1 MNPIRLINVCALL
14 SFCMGS
20 NAAAQVIR
28 GVVTDRS
35 TGSPIRGAFVALLR
49 QDGRQ
54 ATGVLTGNAGEF
66 VFRAPAGTYS
76 LRAERIGHQTT
87 NVPAFT
93 IAAEQTHTVNI
104 QLDIAAL
111 QLSAITVRTDARC
124 DRVEG
129 SRETAAVWDEA
140 RKALTVTAWVEG
152 STAAVFRVRLTEREL
167 DAGLRE
173 VGSPEI
179 RFSSSAGKR
188 AFRTI
193 DHDSLERFGYVFL
206 RGEDRYFIGPDA
218 ELLLSNSFL
227 SQHCFR
233 LVRRND
239 RRGMIGLAF
248 EPIRGRTV
256 PDIRG
261 ALWLDEG
268 SAELR
273 FVEYGY
279 TGNPAY
285 TDERYAGGR
294 IEFDQLSNGAWI
306 VRRWWIRAPQL
317 VREQGQSEVRSAG
330 ARETAG
336 EVLDAQVAGTAPT
349 VMVPRVSV
357 TGFVFDSVRGRPL
370 EGASIYL
377 SGTPFQTT
385 SGVAGRFTLDSI
397 PAGEYGIS
405 FEHPFLDSLPIYP
418 GPRSLRVEPGMTLL
432 PLATPSTETLSAQ
445 VCPLAELRRI
455 SAATKDTTTNRGV
468 IFGFVRA
475 ADGQT
480 LNGVEVGAMWRRVYG
495 PSTRSSLN
503 SLAVR
508 PHSISTSV
516 DSSGRYLLCAIPFD
530 HPVQLDINI
539 RDRMVTRDSV
549 RLYPLNLLRRDFVLP
564 RR

>member
-1 MNPIRLINVCALL
+1 MNKSRSIIVWTLL
-14 SFCMGS
+14 SLCAAS
-20 NAAAQVIR
+20 NAAAQVVR
-28 GVVTDRS
+28 GVVTDRT

-87 NVPAFT
+87 NVPAFE
-93 IAAEQTHTVNI
+93 IAAEQTRTINI
-104 QLDIAAL
+104 QLDVAAL
-111 QLSAITVRTDARC
+111 QLSAITVRSDARC

-152 STAAVFRVRLTEREL
+152 STTAVFRTRLTEREL
-167 DAGLRE
+167 DEGLRE
-173 VGSPEI
+173 VGSPQI
-179 RFSSSAGKR
+179 RFNSAAGKR

-206 RGEDRYFIGPDA
+206 RGADRYFIGPDA

-233 LVRRND
+233 LVRRTD
-239 RRGMIGLAF
+239 RRGLIGLAF

-256 PDIRG
+256 PDIQG
-261 ALWLDEG
+261 ALWLDQG

-317 VREQGQSEVRSAG
+317 VRQQGQSQLRAAG

-349 VMVPRVSV
+349 VMVPRVSIS
-357 TGFVFDSVRGRPL
+357 GFVFDSVRSRPL

-432 PLATPSTETLSAQ
+432 TLATPSTETLTAQ
-445 VCPLAELRRI
+445 VCPLSEVRRI

-468 IFGFVRA
+468 VFGTVQA
-475 ADGQT
+475 PDGRS
-480 LNGVEVGAMWRRVYG
+480 LDGVEVGAMWRRVHG
-495 PSTRSSLN
+495 ASNNASLSSLTI
-503 SLAVR
+503 R
-508 PHSISTSV
+508 PYSISTSI
-516 DSSGRYLLCAIPFD
+516 DSNSRYLLCAVPLD
-530 HPVQLDINI
+530 HPVQLDLNLK
-539 RDRMVTRDSV
+539 DRLLTRDSV

>member
-1 MNPIRLINVCALL
+1 MNRIRSIIVWTLL
-14 SFCMGS
+14 SFCAGS

-49 QDGRQ
+49 PDGRQ
-54 ATGVLTGNAGEF
+54 ATGVLTGDAGEF
-66 VFRAPAGTYS
+66 VFRVPAGTYS
-76 LRAERIGHQTT
+76 LRAERIGQQTT
-87 NVPAFT
+87 NVPAFE
-93 IAAEQTHTVNI
+93 IAAEQTRTVNI
-104 QLDIAAL
+104 QLDVAAL

-152 STAAVFRVRLTEREL
+152 STSAVFRVRLTEREL

-173 VGSPEI
+173 VGSPQI
-179 RFSSSAGKR
+179 RFNSSAGKR
-188 AFRTI
+188 AFRTL

-206 RGEDRYFIGPDA
+206 RGADRYFIGPDA

-248 EPIRGRTV
+248 EPIRGRIV
-256 PDIRG
+256 PDIQG
-261 ALWLDEG
+261 ALWLDQG

-317 VREQGQSEVRSAG
+317 VRQQGQSELRAVGSH
-330 ARETAG
+330 ETAG

-349 VMVPRVSV
+349 VMVPRVSI
-357 TGFVFDSVRGRPL
+357 TGFVFDSVRSRPL

-397 PAGEYGIS
+397 PAGEYGIA

-418 GPRSLRVEPGMTLL
+418 GPRSLRVEPGMPLV
-432 PLATPSTETLSAQ
+432 PLATPSTETLTAQ
-445 VCPLAELRRI
+445 VCSPADMRRFTEI
-455 SAATKDTTTNRGV
+455 SRDSLNNRGI
-468 IFGFVRA
+468 IFGTVHATEGRS
-475 ADGQT
+475 
-480 LNGVEVGAMWRRVYG
+480 LSGVEVGAVWHRVLG
-495 PSTRSSLN
+495 VSAQAMR
-503 SLAVR
+503 VR
-508 PHSISTSV
+508 PHNLAQQV
-516 DSSGRYLLCAIPFD
+516 DERGKYLLCAMPLD
-530 HPVQLDINI
+530 HPIQMDLSVN
-539 RDRMVTRDSV
+539 RMVIARDSL
-549 RLYPLNLLRRDFVLP
+549 RLSPLSVLRRDFVLP
-564 RR
+564 KR